1 MNKAKKIQLFVIV
14 VLAVVTVLLLLMY
27 TWIVSFF
34 FVAIA
39 VAIYA
44 YYTIAK
50 YGVEHPD
57 RVVICSNSVSIWILK
72 CFLLSQHAEYGNQTF

>member
-14 VLAVVTVLLLLMY
+14 VLAVVTALLLLMY
-27 TWIVSFF
+27 TWIVAFF

-39 VAIYA
+39 IAIYA
-44 YYTIAK
+44 FYAIAK

-57 RVVICSNSVSIWILK
+57 RVVIVI
-72 CFLLSQHAEYGNQTF
+72 